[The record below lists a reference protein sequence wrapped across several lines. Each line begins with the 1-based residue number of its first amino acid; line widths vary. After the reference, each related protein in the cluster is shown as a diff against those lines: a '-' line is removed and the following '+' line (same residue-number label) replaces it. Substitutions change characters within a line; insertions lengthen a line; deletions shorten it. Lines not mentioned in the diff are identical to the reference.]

1 MKRLRVEAEVYNDLA
16 EAADWY
22 EAEQPGLADRFLSA
36 MKMLF
41 TEIQSSPEHF
51 RILSGGV
58 RVAWRKPFPFK
69 VYFLVDGEELRV
81 FAVIHASRHPRTW
94 QRKRDE
100 RLG

>member
-1 MKRLRVEAEVYNDLA
+1 MKRLRVEAEVFDDLA

-22 EAEQPGLADRFLSA
+22 ETQQPGLADRFLGA
-36 MKMLF
+36 MKLLF
-41 TEIQSSPEHF
+41 SEIQSSPERF
-51 RILSGGV
+51 RQLSGGV

-69 VYFLVDGEELRV
+69 VYFLEDSEEIRV

-94 QRKRDE
+94 RRKRDE